1 MCSMISAKTVW
12 HLTRGNFTHWKSFGD
27 EKKKHISIETTR
39 VFWENN
45 VFLPEILICE
55 KMGQNQ
61 NAETQM
67 KSHGIFKE
75 RKL

>member
-1 MCSMISAKTVW
+1 MVHVEQLLGM
-12 HLTRGNFTHWKSFGD
+12 
-27 EKKKHISIETTR
+27 KKRKRKLIGTTR
-39 VFWENN
+39 EFWENN
-45 VFLPEILICE
+45 VFLLEILICE